1 LIGCVARQPIFDLK
15 KNIYGYELLY
25 RERVDSANYDGIDGN
40 VSTKQLLVVAF
51 SSIGIDKITGGHKAF
66 VNFTQDLIL
75 DDVPFMLSNDVLVI
89 EILEDV
95 QPTPK
100 VLNACRRLKNNGYLI
115 ALDDFVYRPG
125 MEELIDLADI
135 IKIDVLNNSKT
146 AVEGYVRR
154 INRKRRKILLAEKV
168 ETLSDF
174 EWAKAL
180 GFSLFQGYCFS
191 KPEIQSGKQ
200 VAPMKLTQLQLLRVL
215 YAREL
220 DFAKVARI
228 VERDV
233 VLTYRLLRIVNSA
246 YYGLKYSVTG
256 VMHALTLLGT
266 TDLRKW
272 LSFIVLNQ
280 MNEERSG
287 ELVMMALIR
296 GLFMEQIANHNMKG
310 RKSRDDSFLIGLFS
324 LADVILEAPMD
335 AILAVSHFQPGVV
348 DTLLWKTG
356 TYADYLQIVLHY
368 ENAEWD
374 EALTLAEKYNM
385 DETTTV
391 NYYVNAVIDANT
403 LLE

>member
-1 LIGCVARQPIFDLK
+1 LIGCVARQPIYDLK
-15 KNIYGYELLY
+15 KNVYGYELLY
-25 RERVDSANYDGIDGN
+25 RQRMDSVAYDGVDGN

-51 SSIGIDKITGGHKAF
+51 SSIGIEQITGGHKAF
-66 VNFTQDLIL
+66 VNFTEDLLL

-100 VLNACRRLKNNGYLI
+100 VISVCRRLRENGYLI

-125 MEELIDLADI
+125 MEGLIDVADI
-135 IKIDVLNNSKT
+135 IKIDILNNTRK
-146 AVEGYVRR
+146 AVEGFIRR

-168 ETLSDF
+168 ETVSDF
-174 EWAKAL
+174 EWAKAM
-180 GFSLFQGYCFS
+180 GFSLFQGYWFS
-191 KPEIQSGKQ
+191 KPEIQSSKQ

-215 YAREL
+215 YAAEL
-220 DFAKVARI
+220 DFAKVSRI

-296 GLFMEQIANHNMKG
+296 GLFMEQVAEHTKCG
-310 RKSRDDSFLIGLFS
+310 RRNRDECFLIGLFS
-324 LADVILEAPMD
+324 LADVILEAPME
-335 AILAVSHFQPGVV
+335 AILDVSHFQAVV
-348 DTLLWKTG
+348 VNTLLGKPSI
-356 TYADYLQIVLHY
+356 YADYLQIILYY
-368 ENAEWD
+368 EDAHWE
-374 EALTLAEKYNM
+374 EALELAGKYNM
-385 DETTTV
+385 DEATVV
-391 NYYVNAVIDANT
+391 NYYVNAVVDANT

>member
-1 LIGCVARQPIFDLK
+1 MIGCVARQPIYDLK
-15 KNIYGYELLY
+15 KNVYGYELLY
-25 RERVDSANYDGIDGN
+25 RQRMDSVAYDGVDGN

-51 SSIGIDKITGGHKAF
+51 SSIGIEQITGGHKAF
-66 VNFTQDLIL
+66 VNFTEDLLL

-100 VLNACRRLKNNGYLI
+100 VISVCRRLRENGYLI

-125 MEELIDLADI
+125 MEGLIDVADI
-135 IKIDVLNNSKT
+135 IKIDILNNTRK
-146 AVEGYVRR
+146 AVEGFIRR

-168 ETLSDF
+168 ETVSDF
-174 EWAKAL
+174 EWAKAM
-180 GFSLFQGYCFS
+180 GFSLFQGYWFS
-191 KPEIQSGKQ
+191 KPEIQSSKQ

-215 YAREL
+215 YAAEL
-220 DFAKVARI
+220 DFAKVSRI

-296 GLFMEQIANHNMKG
+296 GLFMEQVAEHTKCG
-310 RKSRDDSFLIGLFS
+310 RRNRDECFLIGLFS
-324 LADVILEAPMD
+324 LADVILEAPME
-335 AILAVSHFQPGVV
+335 AILDVSHFQAVV
-348 DTLLWKTG
+348 VNTLLGKPSI
-356 TYADYLQIVLHY
+356 YADYLQIILYY
-368 ENAEWD
+368 EDAHWE
-374 EALTLAEKYNM
+374 EALELAGKYNM
-385 DETTTV
+385 DEATVV
-391 NYYVNAVIDANT
+391 NYYVNAVVDANT